1 MPIDVSR
8 VEGGALARVEY
19 SWDERELILYN
30 LGIGAGAD
38 PVNPAELRYVYEGD
52 LVALPSFGTI
62 PAFMTMMSFVEMDGV
77 DVNPAMI
84 LHGEHQ
90 VVVPGAIPLAA
101 TVVSE
106 GEVTGVY
113 AKGKGALIVM
123 EIVTRLEP
131 GGDVLFINRPSIFVR
146 GEGGFGGDSGP
157 ATRRPVPERE
167 PDRTVESPTLP
178 QQALLYRM
186 ASGDRNPLHADPG
199 FAAFAGYER
208 PILHGLCS
216 YGVATKAVVD
226 TVLDDDPAS
235 VASISGRFSGVVFP
249 GETIVTRV
257 WDEGEEIRVEAST
270 VERGEPVISNGVI
283 ERRR

>member
-8 VEGGALARVEY
+8 VQGGALARVEH
-19 SWDERELILYN
+19 SWDERDLILYN

-38 PVNPAELRYVYEGD
+38 PTDPVELRYVYEGD
-52 LVALPSFGTI
+52 LMALPSFGTI

-84 LHGEHQ
+84 LHGEHE
-90 VVVPGAIPLAA
+90 VLIPGAIPLAA
-101 TVVSE
+101 HVVSE
-106 GEVTGVY
+106 GTVTGVY
-113 AKGKGALIVM
+113 DKGKGALIVM
-123 EIVTRLEP
+123 EIVTRLDP
-131 GGDVLFINRPSIFVR
+131 GGEVLFINRPSIFVR
-146 GEGGFGGDSGP
+146 GEGGFGGESGP
-157 ATRRPVPERE
+157 GTRSPGPERE

-186 ASGDRNPLHADPG
+186 VSGDRNPLHADPG

-226 TVLDDDPAS
+226 TVLDDDPVS

-249 GETIVTRV
+249 GETIVTRI
-257 WDEGEEIRVEAST
+257 WDEGDRIWVEAAT
-270 VERGEPVISNGVI
+270 AERGEPVISNGVI